1 MKGKDALIILM
12 PSAPVFI
19 NCREMV
25 HVCQWSFTGGDFENV
40 RIVQLVIYCSAALV
54 NDIFLKVMMR

>member
-1 MKGKDALIILM
+1 MKGNDVLSILM

-25 HVCQWSFTGGDFENV
+25 HVCQWVFTGWDFENV
-40 RIVQLVIYCSAALV
+40 RIVQLAIYCSAALV